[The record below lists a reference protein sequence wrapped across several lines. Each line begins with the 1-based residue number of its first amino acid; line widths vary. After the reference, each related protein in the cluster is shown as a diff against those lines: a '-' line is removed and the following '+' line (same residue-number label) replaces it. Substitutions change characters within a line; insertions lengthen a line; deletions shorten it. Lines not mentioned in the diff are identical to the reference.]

1 MLSWMQVRP
10 KVDAPTRQRARR
22 SCVLPALAL
31 LAGCEAPVAD
41 GTAKAPRVDAAHAAA
56 LVRARIFADTPT
68 MNPSVETP
76 VVEKTPPGCFEELQ
90 VQVYEVTEGVRQGYA
105 FLVDAYRATPL
116 CGGFGGLG
124 LHSCHVADLDRDGES
139 ELVFCWSW
147 GSGIH
152 RTELGAVWREGAGF
166 GRAEGRVRYAGDL
179 FLESQ
184 GPSEVEVWI
193 GSHGAEPGEWTKD
206 TRFGRL
212 VFGRSPVG
220 ASLDVELAEL
230 SAEQIERVMR

>member
-1 MLSWMQVRP
+1 MLSGMQIPP
-10 KVDAPTRQRARR
+10 KVDAALRPRARR

-31 LAGCEAPVAD
+31 LAGCGAPVAD

-56 LVRARIFADTPT
+56 LVRARVFADTPT

-76 VVEKTPPGCFEELQ
+76 VVERTPPGCFEELRI
-90 VQVYEVTEGVRQGYA
+90 QVYEVTEGVRQGYA
-105 FLVDAYRATPL
+105 FLVDAHGAVPL

-124 LHSCHVADLDRDGES
+124 LHSCHVADLDRDGAS
-139 ELVFCWSW
+139 ELVFAWSW

-179 FLESQ
+179 FLELQ

-193 GSHGAEPGEWTKD
+193 GTHGAGPSEWTKGM
-206 TRFGRL
+206 RFGRL
-212 VFGRSPVG
+212 VFARSPAG
-220 ASLDVELAEL
+220 ASLDVELADL
-230 SAEQIERVMR
+230 TDAQAARVMR